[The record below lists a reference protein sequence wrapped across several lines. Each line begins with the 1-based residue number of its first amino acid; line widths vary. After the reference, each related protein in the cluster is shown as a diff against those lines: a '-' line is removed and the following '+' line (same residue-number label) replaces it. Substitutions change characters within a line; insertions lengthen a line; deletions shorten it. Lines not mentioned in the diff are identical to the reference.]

1 MRSVNYELD
10 MNVTTFLV
18 DLTQPVKPP
27 KKRALKGCLRKS
39 LLISLSKFHIA
50 PMGKDRNSAV
60 RELSKRRRNI
70 PHMQTKT
77 GKHTGKFLSYYRSIT
92 VILPAK

>member
-1 MRSVNYELD
+1 MLI
-10 MNVTTFLV
+10 
-18 DLTQPVKPP
+18 LTQSVKPP

-39 LLISLSKFHIA
+39 LLTSLSKFHIA
-50 PMGKDRNSAV
+50 PVGKDRNSAV
-60 RELSKRRRNI
+60 RGHSKRRKNI

-77 GKHTGKFLSYYRSIT
+77 GKHTGKFLSYYRSVN